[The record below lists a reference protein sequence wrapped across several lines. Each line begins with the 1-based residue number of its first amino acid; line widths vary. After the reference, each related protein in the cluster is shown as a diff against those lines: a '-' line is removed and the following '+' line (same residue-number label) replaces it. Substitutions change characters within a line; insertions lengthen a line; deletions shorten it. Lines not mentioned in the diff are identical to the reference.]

1 MRCNNWTGRFV
12 LIVIA
17 AASLSACAATAQ
29 STASRS
35 SQPTTS
41 QSAQT
46 PGALPTSFPPV
57 YAPYPARPEGPLDP
71 VTGTYKVDAIDFTLL
86 PGDSGEYK
94 YRLVEGAT
102 MIYQW
107 KADGPVRFDF
117 HTVPDGKPASA
128 SERFEAGET
137 TQVSGIYKAPYTG
150 LHGWWWQNAG
160 KEIVNIRI
168 QTAGFYS
175 QAMMF
180 GGGPEGTPIEVQDPP
195 PPVEP

>member
-1 MRCNNWTGRFV
+1 MIGNNVQACRRLAF
-12 LIVIA
+12 A
-17 AASLSACAATAQ
+17 ALTAATLSACSAATQ
-29 STASRS
+29 
-35 SQPTTS
+35 S

-71 VTGTYKVDAIDFTLL
+71 VAGTYKVDAIDFTLL

-117 HTVPDGKPASA
+117 HTVPDGKPVSA

-137 TQVSGIYKAPYTG
+137 TQASGVYKAPYTG
-150 LHGWWWQNAG
+150 LHGWWWQNSG

-180 GGGPEGTPIEVQDPP
+180 GGGPDGDPVEVQDPP
-195 PPVEP
+195 NPVEP